1 MPSLILNCAIY
12 IEVVHWKGKM
22 LLKVSNL
29 RPSPYSSPPLVT
41 VVDTTTYTHFSMLGS
56 DKVDKPSLTYL
67 FRFSTIS
74 LPPGQLHFEG

>member
-22 LLKVSNL
+22 RLKVSNL
-29 RPSPYSSPPLVT
+29 TPGAYISPPLVT
-41 VVDTTTYTHFSMLGS
+41 LVDTTYTHFSMLGS
-56 DKVDKPSLTYL
+56 DKVEKPSLNYL

-74 LPPGQLHFEG
+74 LSLSWTTPF

>member
-29 RPSPYSSPPLVT
+29 RPSPYISPPLVT
-41 VVDTTTYTHFSMLGS
+41 LVDTHFSMLGS
-56 DKVDKPSLTYL
+56 DKVDKPSLNYL

-74 LPPGQLHFEG
+74 LPPGQLHLEG